1 MNTAPAKFKIESEIK
16 TMSNNL
22 LSLKLNLPTG
32 EKDAEGKDICKD
44 KTFVA
49 VKPKGRMVRRAM
61 EMMENTD
68 EANFKTSDLDNMIQY
83 VVDLFGNKFTIDDV
97 YDGLDVDK
105 IMPTITDCIKSVS
118 DMFQSRVQGPNAVVG
133 K

>member
-1 MNTAPAKFKIESEIK
+1 MG
-16 TMSNNL
+16 NNL

-32 EKDAEGKDICKD
+32 EKDADGKDICKD

-49 VKPKGRMVRRAM
+49 IKPKGRMVRRAM
-61 EMMENTD
+61 EMMDNTD
-68 EANFKTSDLDNMIQY
+68 EENFKTSDLDNMIQY
-83 VVDLFGNKFTIDDV
+83 VVDLFGGKFTLDDV

-105 IMPTITDCIKSVS
+105 IMPTIVDCIKSVS
-118 DMFQSRVQGPNAVVG
+118 EMFKSRVSDPNVQAG